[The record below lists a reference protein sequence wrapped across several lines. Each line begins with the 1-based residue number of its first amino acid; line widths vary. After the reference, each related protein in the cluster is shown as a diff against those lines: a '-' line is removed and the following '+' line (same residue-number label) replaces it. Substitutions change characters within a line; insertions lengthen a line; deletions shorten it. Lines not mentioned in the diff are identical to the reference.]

1 MIYLLRHGEIES
13 EGTRR
18 FIGRTDPP
26 LSDRGRNQA
35 RFWRDAFSETG
46 FAGIFCSD
54 LMRSTDTA
62 RIISENRAEKPQP
75 LADLREIDLGEWDGL
90 AMAEVRKQHPD
101 AWRKRGEE
109 LAAFRPP
116 GGESFGDL
124 QARVLRVFDRIAEK
138 NTGDVLIVAHAGV
151 NRVLLCRVLSMDL
164 AHLFRLG
171 QDDACLNLIDTAR
184 RPFRTALMNL
194 TPERASGWRRAP
206 VRPRPHGTHLKSQL
220 SFH

>member
-13 EGTRR
+13 DGAKR

-26 LSDRGRNQA
+26 LSTRGRNQA
-35 RFWRDAFSETG
+35 RFWRDVFSETA

-54 LMRSTDTA
+54 LVRSTDTA
-62 RIISENRAEKPQP
+62 RIISENRAESPQP

-90 AMAEVRKQHPD
+90 AMAEVRKQDPD
-101 AWRKRGEE
+101 AWRRRGEE

-116 GGESFGDL
+116 GGESFMDL

-138 NTGDVLIVAHAGV
+138 NMGDVLIVAHAGV
-151 NRVLLCRVLSMDL
+151 NRVLLCRLLSMDL
-164 AHLFRLG
+164 AHLFRLE

-194 TPERASGWRRAP
+194 TPERASGWFANRF
-206 VRPRPHGTHLKSQL
+206 RPGEP
-220 SFH
+220 

>member
-13 EGTRR
+13 DGAKR

-26 LSDRGRNQA
+26 LNGPGRNQA
-35 RFWRDAFSETG
+35 RFWRDAFSETA

-54 LMRSTDTA
+54 LLRSADTA
-62 RIISENRAEKPQP
+62 RIISENRIEKPQP

-90 AMAEVRKQHPD
+90 AMAEVRELHPA

-116 GGESFGDL
+116 GGESFGNL

-138 NTGDVLIVAHAGV
+138 NMGDVLIVAHAGV

-171 QDDACLNLIDTAR
+171 QDYACLNLIDTAR

-194 TPERASGWRRAP
+194 SPEKASGWFADRIRPDAP
-206 VRPRPHGTHLKSQL
+206 
-220 SFH
+220 